1 MDKAT
6 TDQGAGPDE
15 APGVQIPR
23 GYMEDSLER
32 LVPIKNVK
40 PIDLDRD
47 KVVKKLAAK
56 AEKLSAALA
65 EFRVEAS
72 GEIDAFLERSASR
85 YGVSMA
91 GDKGN
96 VTLSSYDGSRRVNV
110 AEAERL
116 EFDEGLQ
123 VARKIVN
130 GCLRRWSRNA
140 KPEIKALVQDAFK
153 VDQKGRLDARQI
165 LALRRLEIDDEEW
178 KKAMQAISESVRM
191 ARSKRYLRIQKR
203 AEDGKYELISLSL
216 AGV

>member
-1 MDKAT
+1 M
-6 TDQGAGPDE
+6 E
-15 APGVQIPR
+15 QIEIPK

-32 LVPIKNVK
+32 LVPIKNIK

-47 KVVKKLAAK
+47 KVVKKLATR

-65 EFRVEAS
+65 AFRTEAS
-72 GEIDAFLERSASR
+72 AEIDAFLDRSAAR

-91 GDKGN
+91 GEKGH
-96 VTLSSYDGSRRVNV
+96 VTLSSYDGRRRIQV

-123 VARKIVN
+123 VARKLVN
-130 GCLRRWSRNA
+130 KCLRRWSRNA
-140 KPEIKALVQDAFK
+140 TQEIKALISDAFK
-153 VDQKGRLDARQI
+153 VDQKGRLDARRI
-165 LALRRLEIDDEEW
+165 LELRRLEIEDEEW
-178 KKAMQAISESVRM
+178 AQAMQAISDSVKV
-191 ARSKRYLRIQKR
+191 ARSKRYLRIQRR